1 MFRRK
6 KEQHVVRRTDQP
18 SQMKHD
24 FEAVAAIQTDPGSIR
39 EHNEDCGRFLRP
51 SDSAVL
57 TEKGS
62 LALIAD
68 GMGGHSAGEVAS
80 NMAAEII
87 SRAYYAARGDPTLSL
102 RSAFEEANR
111 RIYEESIADERLSG
125 MGTTCTALVLH
136 QNSAIAAHVGDSRL
150 YLLREG
156 ELYLLTEDHS
166 AVMEMV
172 KLGIIS
178 VEQARHHED
187 KNVIVRALGTS
198 PSVEVSLWESPM
210 AVRTGD
216 QFLLCSDGLYDLV
229 EDEAIRDLVMT
240 SPDTHSACEN
250 LIDLAKKK
258 GGFDNITVALVS
270 IRPAGY
276 IETRKLR
283 ATREAE
289 VVL

>member
-1 MFRRK
+1 MQRV
-6 KEQHVVRRTDQP
+6 EDLAEEISVSVHTDVGCVRDSNEDAGWFLMP
-18 SQMKHD
+18 
-24 FEAVAAIQTDPGSIR
+24 TDPIVIQS
-39 EHNEDCGRFLRP
+39 
-51 SDSAVL
+51 
-57 TEKGS
+57 KGS
-62 LALIAD
+62 LIVVAD
-68 GMGGHSAGEVAS
+68 GMGGHSGGEVAS
-80 NMAAEII
+80 SLAVETI
-87 SRAYYAARGDPTLSL
+87 SRAYYSASDLPAESL

-156 ELYLLTEDHS
+156 DLYLLTEDHS

-178 VEQARHHED
+178 AEQARHHED
-187 KNVIVRALGTS
+187 KNVIVRALGTG
-198 PSVEVSLWESPM
+198 PAVEASLWESPM
-210 AVRTGD
+210 EVRTGD

-229 EDEAIRDLVMT
+229 DDEAIRDLVLT

>member
-1 MFRRK
+1 MLNTI
-6 KEQHVVRRTDQP
+6 EQMQDLPAEISVSV
-18 SQMKHD
+18 
-24 FEAVAAIQTDPGSIR
+24 QTDVGCVRNS
-39 EHNEDCGRFLRP
+39 NEDAGCFLMP
-51 SDSAVL
+51 SDPIILA
-57 TEKGS
+57 TKGR
-62 LALIAD
+62 LFLVAD
-68 GMGGHSAGEVAS
+68 GMGGHSGGEVAS
-80 NMAAEII
+80 ALAVETI
-87 SRAYYAARGDPTLSL
+87 SRAYYGDSEAPAESL

-111 RIYEESIADERLSG
+111 CIYDESIADERLSG

-136 QNSAIAAHVGDSRL
+136 RNSAIAAHVGDSRL

-198 PSVEVSLWESPM
+198 PLVEVSLWENPM

-216 QFLLCSDGLYDLV
+216 RFLLCSDGLYDLV
-229 EDEAIRDLVMT
+229 EDEAIRDLVLS

-250 LIDLAKKK
+250 LIDLAKEK